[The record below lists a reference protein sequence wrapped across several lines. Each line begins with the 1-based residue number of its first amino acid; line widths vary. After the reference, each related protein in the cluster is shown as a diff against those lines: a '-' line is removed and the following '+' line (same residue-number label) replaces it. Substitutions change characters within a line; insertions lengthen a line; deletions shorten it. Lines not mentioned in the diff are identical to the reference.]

1 MAGGLNGVGRIGA
14 GFGPNQ
20 PHRVKA
26 KDEREREEQADF
38 AELVEHSTAHPE
50 PEEQPRAAEDE
61 SLDAGYPSEDE
72 TGTSLDLKA

>member
-1 MAGGLNGVGRIGA
+1 MAGGVNGVGRIGP
-14 GFGPNQ
+14 GFGPSQ
-20 PHRVKA
+20 PNRVKP

-38 AELVEHSTAHPE
+38 AELVEHTTPHPE
-50 PEEQPRAAEDE
+50 PEERSEPAPGN